1 MAIIELP
8 TELQIGWPLVC
19 AICRV
24 QLSLDKATAGLVNA
38 DDYQA
43 FACVSHFSET
53 ELLILGWADFIT
65 YERKRYL
72 QRGQKQNDLLYGGMG
87 DASLNS

>member
-24 QLSLDKATAGLVNA
+24 PLSLDKATAGFVDA
-38 DDYQA
+38 DNRQA
-43 FACVSHFSET
+43 FACVSHFSEIA
-53 ELLILGWADFIT
+53 LLLLGWANFIAC
-65 YERKRYL
+65 ERRRYL
-72 QRGQKQNDLLYGGMG
+72 QHDQKQSDLLYGGRG
-87 DASLNS
+87 SARFNF